1 MEKETGKHA
10 LVALSTTKDVQ
21 DAILTDAKRASVVD
35 IIDIRYWHYK
45 TDGIYAPG
53 GGKNMAP
60 RQHMR
65 KRKQEK

>member
-1 MEKETGKHA
+1 MGKGNGKA
-10 LVALSTTKDVQ
+10 CLSCTLSTTKDVQ

-35 IIDIRYWHYK
+35 IDIRYWHYK

-65 KRKQEK
+65 KMKAGK